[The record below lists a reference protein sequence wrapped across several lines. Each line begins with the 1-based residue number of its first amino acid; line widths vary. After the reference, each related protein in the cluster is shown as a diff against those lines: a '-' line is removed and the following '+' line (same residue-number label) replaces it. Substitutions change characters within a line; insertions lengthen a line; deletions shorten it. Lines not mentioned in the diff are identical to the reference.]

1 MDCAHQISEA
11 LLKHHHDPARS
22 INRTLDTRKNATM
35 NDKQFQLKL
44 IERGVIYKL
53 LLSVHNGHILHL
65 LPPVGYT
72 WLRGLSSSSSSSAS
86 ASEKI
91 VGARGENMAQR
102 IGNPLLTSRLAAVI
116 LSVAREEIDFA
127 MQQMILPLVQS
138 LRSKSQKLR
147 PGLDMPNN

>member
-1 MDCAHQISEA
+1 MSFGGETIPKKDSTVMNTSSLSVTVLQGSDLAASQMKTLTLDCAHQISEA

-72 WLRGLSSSSSSSAS
+72 WLRGLSSSSSQA
-86 ASEKI
+86 
-91 VGARGENMAQR
+91 
-102 IGNPLLTSRLAAVI
+102 LA
-116 LSVAREEIDFA
+116 
-127 MQQMILPLVQS
+127 P
-138 LRSKSQKLR
+138 QKR
-147 PGLDMPNN
+147 

>member
-1 MDCAHQISEA
+1 
-11 LLKHHHDPARS
+11 
-22 INRTLDTRKNATM
+22 M

-91 VGARGENMAQR
+91 VGARGENGSTNWEPIAD
-102 IGNPLLTSRLAAVI
+102 ITSGCCH
-116 LSVAREEIDFA
+116 SVCREKEIDFA

-138 LRSKSQKLR
+138 LRSKSQKQAGTGYAQQLKC
-147 PGLDMPNN
+147 